1 MTDKMG
7 GNETDFNIISFVL
20 RFTFEECVLNR
31 YAQLASTLMTLTFFN
46 LNAFSAHALPCTYRL
61 GSHCVI

>member
-20 RFTFEECVLNR
+20 RFTFEECVFKQICSVSQ
-31 YAQLASTLMTLTFFN
+31 YFN
-46 LNAFSAHALPCTYRL
+46 DFDLF
-61 GSHCVI
+61 